1 MRADGEVR
9 QKREAGPLERALHH
23 ERVLVALA
31 LAAVCLIAAAWTV
44 AGVGMEMSAIGMT
57 RMTGMADMPGSPGA
71 RPPGAWTPAYAALVF
86 AMWWIMMIA
95 MMLPGAAP
103 TILLHAALLHAAP
116 LHAAKARNGGRADS
130 VAAPTA
136 TFAIGYLAIWAAFSL
151 VAVTLQ
157 WALEAAG
164 LVSATM
170 MTLTGRGLA
179 GALLIAA
186 GLYQFSPLKNACLDH
201 CRSPAQ
207 FLVERRRPGT
217 AGAFAMGLEH
227 GAYCAGCCAFL
238 MALLFA
244 GGIMNLWWIVGLA
257 LLVAIEKLAPSGPR
271 IGRALGV
278 VLIGAGLWL
287 VAVSVLAR
295 L

>member
-1 MRADGEVR
+1 MTVIQEPDAERAGS
-9 QKREAGPLERALHH
+9 LERVLRHD
-23 ERVLVALA
+23 RLLVALA
-31 LAAVCLIAAAWTV
+31 LAAICGIAAAYTV
-44 AGVGMEMSAIGMT
+44 AGVGMEMSAVDMT
-57 RMTGMADMPGSPGA
+57 RMTGMANMPGA
-71 RPPGAWTPAYAALVF
+71 AVAWTPSYAALVF
-86 AMWWIMMIA
+86 FMWWIMMIA

-103 TILLHAALLHAAP
+103 TILLHAAL
-116 LHAAKARNGGRADS
+116 ARKGSKADS
-130 VAAPTA
+130 VAALTA

-151 VAVTLQ
+151 AAALSQ
-157 WALEAAG
+157 WALEATG

-179 GALLIAA
+179 GGLLIAA

-201 CRSPAQ
+201 CRSPLR
-207 FLVERRRPGT
+207 FLVERRRPG
-217 AGAFAMGLEH
+217 AGGAFRMGIEH
-227 GAYCAGCCAFL
+227 GAYCAGCCGFL

-244 GGIMNLWWIVGLA
+244 GGIMNLWWIAGLA

-287 VAVSVLAR
+287 VAASVLAR
-295 L
+295 W